1 MSNDSLTLIV
11 IIFGAINLTVIL
23 SALFFYIHSKAK
35 SRILQNKV
43 NHYGDSAEEK
53 VINYLKKGFP
63 KATIMKDVY
72 LKTPNGLTEIDCIFI
87 CNRGIFII
95 EVKSHNGY
103 IVTDTKLWTQH
114 WKNKVIRFHNP
125 IKQNSVHKNAL
136 EAVLRK
142 RQSLASL
149 PIYSV
154 TVFTSNTVD
163 FSKKVKDVI
172 KLGYLSTFIKKKNPD
187 RRMTRETIKRV
198 ENFISSNME
207 TRRHRQLRHK
217 KQIYE
222 NNMKKRAYRINKQG

>member
-1 MSNDSLTLIV
+1 MSNDSLILIV
-11 IIFGAINLTVIL
+11 IIFGAINFAVIL
-23 SALFFYIHSKAK
+23 SVLVFYIHSKVK
-35 SRILQNKV
+35 STIRQNRV

-63 KATIMKDVY
+63 KATIMRDVY
-72 LKTPNGLTEIDCIFI
+72 LKTPTGLTEIDCIFI

-103 IVTDTKLWTQH
+103 IVTDAKLWTQH
-114 WKNKVIRFHNP
+114 WRGKVIRFHNP

-136 EAVLRK
+136 ETVFRK

-163 FSKKVKDVI
+163 FNKKVKDVI

-187 RRMTRETIKRV
+187 RRMTKEMIKRV
-198 ENFISSNME
+198 ESFIHSNME
-207 TRRHRQLRHK
+207 TSRSKQRRHK